1 MDASKITTGA
11 RLHGAVMHVITTG
24 AAFSVSACGRVVTP
38 GTGAGKRV
46 CRTCIRVSPDAFRL
60 DAAKRKAE
68 RETRMRRD
76 VAAMESVEPKQ
87 LSWDFLLD
95 SLELAAT
102 QEKIAAIN
110 ARCEKKGIPGGLRVE
125 FTEEIQKET
134 NALGFEIE
142 RTVYRTMITGVAPS
156 LPDWEFMATLDYD
169 ANAGLII
176 RAYPGMPAVNR
187 TALREGWCDHCHTN
201 RYRRTT
207 YVMRHKV
214 SGEEIQV
221 GSSCIKDFTG
231 WTALPVTFDYL
242 QKEIEGFSGDFGG
255 RPKEI
260 SVLTALAFSWAAVT
274 EYGFV
279 RSNEPG
285 ATKGVVMDMIDPPR
299 PNKHNAEYL
308 ADLSRLRKYS
318 GEMETRA
325 VELREFILDD
335 EKFPLSTR
343 SDYAANMKA
352 IARPEMV
359 SLRQI
364 GILASAPQ
372 AWARFLEK
380 TLIRKVEK
388 QEIPSVHVGEI
399 GERWSLMVTVETE
412 KHVETAY
419 GVSALYKMRDA
430 KGNVFS
436 WFAST
441 REDYNGNSHGPL
453 EDMIGQRIA
462 LTGGIKAHKDWKGN
476 AETALTRCKVVDGEV
491 EDKCVKAAP
500 IKIKDEMRA
509 ENVTVDMNGV
519 YFFNDTYYKLRTVK
533 GTAYAVRFTADG
545 WVYSPKSI
553 HVIKATD
560 AISAEDAARFGH
572 DHSRCVFCT
581 KALTDERSMSVGY
594 GPDCAAR
601 VGLPWGE

>member
-60 DAAKRKAE
+60 DASKRKAE
-68 RETRMRRD
+68 REARMRRD

-110 ARCEKKGIPGGLRVE
+110 ARCEKRGIPGGLRVE

-142 RTVYRTMITGVAPS
+142 HTVYRTVITGVAPS

-176 RAYPGMPAVNR
+176 RAYPGMPAVDR

-242 QKEIEGFSGDFGG
+242 QKEIEGFSGGFGG
-255 RPKEI
+255 APKEI
-260 SVLTALAFSWAAVT
+260 SVLTALAFAWAAVT
-274 EYGFV
+274 EWGYV
-279 RSNEPG
+279 RASEPG

-299 PNKHNAEYL
+299 PTKHNGQYL
-308 ADLSRLRKYS
+308 ADLASLRKHS
-318 GEMETRA
+318 EEMGERA
-325 VELREFILDD
+325 KELRAFILNDVD
-335 EKFPLSTR
+335 FPLSTR
-343 SDYAANMKA
+343 SDYAANVKA

-372 AWARFLEK
+372 AWARFQEK
-380 TLIRKVEK
+380 SFIAEK
-388 QEIPSVHVGEI
+388 AKAPESNWVGEI
-399 GERWSLMVTVETE
+399 GERWEMSLTFKAVRYIESMYGR
-412 KHVETAY
+412 TALHTF
-419 GVSALYKMRDA
+419 VDDS
-430 KGNVFS
+430 GNVFK

-441 REDYNGNSHGPL
+441 ADFGGYEGDRFH
-453 EDMIGQRIA
+453 ITA
-462 LTGGIKAHKDWKGN
+462 GIKAHKDFKG
-476 AETALTRCKVVDGEV
+476 AKETHLTRVKEIDAEKA
-491 EDKCVKAAP
+491 ESKCIKPAP
-500 IKIKDEMRA
+500 IKAKDEMRVDA
-509 ENVTVDMNGV
+509 LTVDINGV
-519 YFFNDTYYKLRTVK
+519 YMINGEYFKIRRLK
-533 GTAYAVRFTADG
+533 ETAYAVKHTADG
-545 WVYSPKSI
+545 WVYSPQSVKGI
-553 HVIKATD
+553 RATD
-560 AISAEDAARFGH
+560 ALTADEAARFGKTH
-572 DHSRCVFCT
+572 AHCVYCYRP
-581 KALTDERSMSVGY
+581 LTDERSLHVGY
-594 GPDCAAR
+594 GPDCAER